1 MTEVEEELRYCLPDL
16 FVTLDTEKSIDELD
30 YDNDPDAED
39 KYQLL
44 NKTLRSYESKISS
57 MIEEAEKALVRY
69 TKEYSEYASGS
80 AEINAYDSWIELPW
94 GDDKDGEH
102 DNSYVQSVFVA
113 DMILRSEDTVATIH
127 DEYKNEGMN
136 K

>member
-39 KYQLL
+39 KFQLL
-44 NKTLRSYESKISS
+44 IKTLRSPQSKVHA
-57 MIEEAEKALVRY
+57 MIEESEKALVRY

-80 AEINAYDSWIELPW
+80 AEINAYDSWNELPW
-94 GDDKDGEH
+94 GDDEEH
-102 DNSYVQSVFVA
+102 DNGYVQSVFVA
-113 DMILRSEDTVATIH
+113 YIILASEDTVATIH
-127 DEYKNEGMN
+127 NDSMNEG
-136 K
+136 